1 LDDEVPRVAAPSEAG
16 RPAISGVSANALV
29 RLDLQ
34 GRIHDASHAA
44 AAMLGYEPMA
54 LAGQTLVDLAAE
66 GWRDAADVASA
77 RVRYG
82 ATEAF
87 DLMLRGRSGRLS
99 LIEMVARPEFD
110 PLGKPR
116 AYALYWVHR
125 GVGRRLGLEAAETE
139 LRRLADALL
148 RSREQERRGVA
159 LRLHDDLAPTLVM
172 VKYVIEDALQRI
184 RGSELADMASPLT
197 VAAARLRDVIA
208 DLREISTDL
217 HPRLLDD
224 LGLIPTLEWYCR
236 SFEQAHPTITMVR
249 TLTASERNMPAD
261 LKVDIFRIVQD
272 ALGNVARHAN
282 ATVVRLSLR
291 EEDGELRLSIEDNGS
306 GFDPAQAARPGH
318 ANVGL
323 PSIRKRVDGTGGRM
337 VLDTG
342 PQRGT
347 RVAAAWPIEAGTGST
362 ENGEVS
368 YYPKRVVGAPIRP

>member
-1 LDDEVPRVAAPSEAG
+1 LDEEVPRVAAPSEPG
-16 RPAISGVSANALV
+16 GSAISRASADALV

-44 AAMLGYEPMA
+44 AAMLGFEPMA

-87 DLMLRGRSGRLS
+87 ELMLRGRSGRLS
-99 LIEMVARPEFD
+99 LIEMVARAEFD

-159 LRLHDDLAPTLVM
+159 VRLHDDLAPTLVM

-184 RGSELADMASPLT
+184 RDSELADMASPLT

-249 TLTASERNMPAD
+249 TLTVSERNVPAE

-291 EEDGELRLSIEDNGS
+291 EEDGELRLGIEDNGS
-306 GFDPAQAARPGH
+306 GFDPARPARPGH

-323 PSIRKRVDGTGGRM
+323 ASIRKRVDGTGGRM
-337 VLDTG
+337 VLETG

-362 ENGEVS
+362 ENGEAP

>member
-1 LDDEVPRVAAPSEAG
+1 VAAPSEPG
-16 RPAISGVSANALV
+16 GSAISRASADALV

-44 AAMLGYEPMA
+44 AAMLGFEPMA

-87 DLMLRGRSGRLS
+87 ELMLRGRSGRLS
-99 LIEMVARPEFD
+99 LIEMVARAEFD

-159 LRLHDDLAPTLVM
+159 VRLHDDLAPTLVM

-184 RGSELADMASPLT
+184 RDSELADMASPLT

-249 TLTASERNMPAD
+249 TLTVSERNVPAE

-291 EEDGELRLSIEDNGS
+291 EEDGELRLGIEDNGS
-306 GFDPAQAARPGH
+306 GFDPARPARPGH

-323 PSIRKRVDGTGGRM
+323 ASIRKRVDGTGGRM
-337 VLDTG
+337 VLETG

-362 ENGEVS
+362 ENGEAP